1 MKITLW
7 IYISALKTEAAY
19 FYEMTTWSHMQEKD
33 EKIRHD
39 ELVWIQLAEDNF
51 LSRPSIS
58 YIAVG
63 AIEYH
68 QLLKEMELQRLQA
81 TSLQDTQNHI
91 FRFLA
96 RTLEL

>member
-39 ELVWIQLAEDNF
+39 ELVWI
-51 LSRPSIS
+51 
-58 YIAVG
+58 
-63 AIEYH
+63 
-68 QLLKEMELQRLQA
+68 
-81 TSLQDTQNHI
+81 
-91 FRFLA
+91 
-96 RTLEL
+96 